1 MYRAVTWLALDRGV
15 DLDDAG
21 ALAALA
27 ESARLRIG
35 PPPADGR
42 ETCSITVNGRDVTN
56 ALRDAAVERNVSQV
70 SAVPAVRRV
79 LVRLQRDAA
88 PADVVMAGRDI
99 GTVVMPDA
107 ELKVYFEASLDVRAA
122 RRRAELAEKGRAE
135 TAEQVRADLERR
147 DAIDSGRSVSPLRP
161 APDAVIIQTDAL
173 TIDEVVERVMQLA
186 RQRGARPAVEPIG
199 QAPRAQGR
207 QAEPTR

>member
-99 GTVVMPDA
+99 GTVVCPEADLKIYLDA
-107 ELKVYFEASLDVRAA
+107 SPSERA
-122 RRRAELAEKGRAE
+122 RRRLRQFGAGTDDEQAVLESIQARDRIDSERALAPLAKAADAE
-135 TAEQVRADLERR
+135 TIETDDLSIDQVVDRVVELLRGRVSGLGKGPSQQGPDAPRERR
-147 DAIDSGRSVSPLRP
+147 
-161 APDAVIIQTDAL
+161 
-173 TIDEVVERVMQLA
+173 
-186 RQRGARPAVEPIG
+186 
-199 QAPRAQGR
+199 
-207 QAEPTR
+207 